1 MPAPVPGGF
10 AVSAVY
16 RPGARDASARPGRVR
31 GIRRPP
37 DPLAT
42 LEPAMPAPVPGG
54 FAVSAVRQTPETQV
68 RRLRGG
74 LAHGSATRARD
85 PVASTTIT

>member
-10 AVSAVY
+10 AVS
-16 RPGARDASARPGRVR
+16 
-31 GIRRPP
+31 
-37 DPLAT
+37 
-42 LEPAMPAPVPGG
+42 PVVCKTP
-54 FAVSAVRQTPETQV
+54 VCKTPETQV